1 MSEVVCPRCELR
13 VIRPGEEDPGQ
24 SLSRMTR
31 DDGARVYICS
41 DCAVREAMRE
51 HVGLA
56 PIPLADWPRNA
67 DELAMEDELRN

>member
-1 MSEVVCPRCELR
+1 MSEAPCPRCELR
-13 VIRPGEEDPGQ
+13 VIRPGEEGPGQ

-41 DCAVREAMRE
+41 DCAIREGMRE
-51 HVGLA
+51 RVGLA
-56 PIPLADWPRNA
+56 PIPLADWPRSA

>member
-1 MSEVVCPRCELR
+1 MSEVRCPRCELR
-13 VIRPGEEDPGQ
+13 FIRPGEESPGQ

-31 DDGARVYICS
+31 DDGTRVYICS

-56 PIPLADWPRNA
+56 PIPVADWPRSA
-67 DELAMEDELRN
+67 DELAMEDELSN